1 MMIVIEKDDNYDDRH
16 SQGVYM
22 PPSTRQTMIA
32 GAASLLARRGMGGT
46 SFSELLAAT
55 GAPRG
60 SLYHHFP
67 GGKEELIAEATRYVG
82 DRLLAGLGVDG
93 PCTPADLV
101 EQFTSL
107 WRRVLTGSDFEAGCA
122 AAAVAVDAGPDQLAL
137 IEVVGAVFQE
147 WRDALA
153 ERLEGAGM
161 PPDQSADLALFALV
175 SMEGALVVC
184 RAQRRLDDFDRVAAL
199 LRSLAVNGDSA

>member
-107 WRRVLTGSDFEAGCA
+107 WRRVLTGSDFEAGCGA
-122 AAAVAVDAGPDQLAL
+122 PGCSLA
-137 IEVVGAVFQE
+137 II
-147 WRDALA
+147 
-153 ERLEGAGM
+153 
-161 PPDQSADLALFALV
+161 SANW
-175 SMEGALVVC
+175 SS
-184 RAQRRLDDFDRVAAL
+184 RRLRASRAPEAANYVPAFDADVPRDL
-199 LRSLAVNGDSA
+199 LFLRRGGRRGVPGMARCVG

>member
-1 MMIVIEKDDNYDDRH
+1 M
-16 SQGVYM
+16 
-22 PPSTRQTMIA
+22 
-32 GAASLLARRGMGGT
+32 
-46 SFSELLAAT
+46 
-55 GAPRG
+55 
-60 SLYHHFP
+60 
-67 GGKEELIAEATRYVG
+67 
-82 DRLLAGLGVDG
+82 
-93 PCTPADLV
+93 
-101 EQFTSL
+101 
-107 WRRVLTGSDFEAGCA
+107 
-122 AAAVAVDAGPDQLAL
+122 
-137 IEVVGAVFQE
+137 FQE